1 MTVYTKEYKRQ
12 KMYLREFLFMEI
24 EFVSKRVGNDE
35 CEACLTKTRGF
46 IKELFEYADCSN
58 SGAVTS
64 E

>member
-24 EFVSKRVGNDE
+24 EFVSKRVGNDD
-35 CEACLTKTRGF
+35 CKNCLVETRKG
-46 IKELFEYADCSN
+46 IKELFEYADCSQ
-58 SGAVTS
+58 SGAVTA